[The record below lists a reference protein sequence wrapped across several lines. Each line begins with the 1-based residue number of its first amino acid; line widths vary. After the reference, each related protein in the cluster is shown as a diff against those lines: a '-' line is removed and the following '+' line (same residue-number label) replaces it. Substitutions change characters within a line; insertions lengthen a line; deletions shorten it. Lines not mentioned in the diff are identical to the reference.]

1 MFFLALYTQYE
12 LVRIYIYDI
21 SAVSPALYISIILLF
36 LILNFKDFF
45 DLKLYFKSPLLI
57 FVSLYFILL
66 LFYIYINRD
75 NLFLPYTYIYY
86 YIPISSI
93 IFYNIFKKYDL
104 SNCFFYIFMFMFMF
118 ESIYI
123 LIEIIDEY
131 LGFEI
136 HNSQLISWYL
146 KNDFGRF
153 EGIGSAKWG
162 YHLVLDFFS
171 YLPPALGLRGWPHYS
186 APFYLIS
193 FIGTLIYFDN
203 KKIVS
208 SVIFIIGLICVLALQ
223 VKTHYIS
230 LIFILLILPFYLKF
244 KYYKLVII
252 FFSILFVIA
261 FFSIELRTFI
271 FKQIINLI
279 GTQNLDLNF
288 LINNQMDMGL
298 EKIGRIYEIFR
309 FKEYLFILDLP
320 IKNVMFGFDNSQV
333 KLYNIFNRAN
343 FELSLMA
350 KAIPFG
356 FIYILMFIFLAFLSI
371 YRSLM
376 IISNKN
382 VSKNKVALFISASI
396 FILFIE
402 SIHFGEVFSEPL
414 YGLFF
419 IFVAYSFSLQDKI
432 SFKK

>member
-1 MFFLALYTQYE
+1 ML
-12 LVRIYIYDI
+12 
-21 SAVSPALYISIILLF
+21 
-36 LILNFKDFF
+36 
-45 DLKLYFKSPLLI
+45 
-57 FVSLYFILL
+57 
-66 LFYIYINRD
+66 
-75 NLFLPYTYIYY
+75 
-86 YIPISSI
+86 
-93 IFYNIFKKYDL
+93 
-104 SNCFFYIFMFMFMF
+104 

-123 LIEIIDEY
+123 LIEIIDKY

-136 HNSQLISWYL
+136 HNSQLFSWYL

-153 EGIGSAKWG
+153 EGIVSALWG
-162 YHLVLDFFS
+162 YHLVLDIFS

-208 SVIFIIGLICVLALQ
+208 SVIFTIGFICVFALQ

-230 LIFILLILPFYLKF
+230 FLFILMILPFYLKF

-252 FFSILFVIA
+252 ISLILIVIA

-271 FKQIINLI
+271 FRQIINFI
-279 GTQNLDLNF
+279 GSQNLDLSF
-288 LINNQMDMGL
+288 LINNQLDRGV

-309 FKEYLFILDLP
+309 FKDYLFILDLP
-320 IKNVMFGFDNSQV
+320 IKNVMFGFDNSQA
-333 KLYNIFNRAN
+333 KLYDVFNRAN
-343 FELSLMA
+343 FELSIMA
-350 KAIPFG
+350 KAISFG
-356 FIYILMFIFLAFLSI
+356 FIYIFIFIFLAFLSI

-376 IISNKN
+376 IISKNN
-382 VSKNKVALFISASI
+382 VSKNKVALFISTSI
-396 FILFIE
+396 FILLIE

-419 IFVAYSFSLQDKI
+419 IFVAYSFSLQDKT
-432 SFKK
+432 SSKT